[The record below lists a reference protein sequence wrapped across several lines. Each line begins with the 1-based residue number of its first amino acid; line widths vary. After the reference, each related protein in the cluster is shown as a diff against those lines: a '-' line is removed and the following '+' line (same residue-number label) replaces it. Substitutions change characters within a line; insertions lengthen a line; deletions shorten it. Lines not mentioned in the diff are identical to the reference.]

1 VSWGNG
7 KIPVFLISC
16 LPVKFNRMSND
27 ALIAKYEG
35 LLKARPND
43 ELIMF
48 SLGKALLDAGRLVE
62 AETMLRLA
70 LEKKPDWM
78 IVTMLLA
85 KIADQNKDKIGA
97 KELWEKG
104 LVLAIAQHHEGPEEE
119 CRAELARLEREQQA
133 QQGSGHGY
141 PIMPPMI

>member
-1 VSWGNG
+1 
-7 KIPVFLISC
+7 
-16 LPVKFNRMSND
+16 MSND

-85 KIADQNKDKIGA
+85 KIADQNKDLTGA
-97 KELWEKG
+97 KVLWQKG
-104 LVLAIAQHHEGPEEE
+104 LELAIAQNHEGPEEE
-119 CRAELARLEREQQA
+119 CRAELKRLEMHEFGR
-133 QQGSGHGY
+133 HGAE
-141 PIMPPMI
+141 